1 MKIKEKDH
9 VFNGLLYYYNFVLI
23 QKYNYIYDL
32 FYILYLLCSY
42 CSYVIYVIYKM
53 FGNLMMLNNTDIYLW
68 MYLQC

>member
-32 FYILYLLCSY
+32 FYILLCYMNINSNIFIY
-42 CSYVIYVIYKM
+42 FSIVICYMY
-53 FGNLMMLNNTDIYLW
+53 GNFDDIK
-68 MYLQC
+68 